1 VSETSWIHRWKNS
14 KPTESSSKG
23 PRTMNPTET
32 IVNLRKSPELRDP
45 RHPGYREAYE
55 KLTAA
60 YREIYGDRVEEDNA
74 T

>member
-1 VSETSWIHRWKNS
+1 
-14 KPTESSSKG
+14 
-23 PRTMNPTET
+23 MNPTET

>member
-1 VSETSWIHRWKNS
+1 MSSHWYSRWKS
-14 KPTESSSKG
+14 GQATEKKTEIS
-23 PRTMNPTET
+23 RTMNPTEQ
-32 IVNLRKSPELRDP
+32 IVALRKSPELRDP